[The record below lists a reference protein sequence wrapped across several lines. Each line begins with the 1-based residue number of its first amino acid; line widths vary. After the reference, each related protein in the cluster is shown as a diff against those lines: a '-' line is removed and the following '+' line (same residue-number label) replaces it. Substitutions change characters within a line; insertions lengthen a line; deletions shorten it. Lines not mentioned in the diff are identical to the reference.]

1 MERLTEILSRLARVR
16 RVEEVSPLG
25 FVAVLLLS
33 LAAAFFLAW
42 LYRRVVGPRRS
53 GSGLDRSFPLL
64 AVSITAIFLAVQFS
78 LPLSL
83 GLLGALSIVRFR
95 TPVKEPEEIGFLMVV
110 IACALACATFNVL
123 LLGLVLATATCA
135 LLLAGVFARG
145 NGMREGVLT
154 VRVDSSER
162 VKAVLEALRS
172 ALPHVRPRSVAARED
187 GVTLALSFRG
197 AGDRVLEE
205 VTERVLA
212 VAPGS
217 SVEAFFE
224 EDEAP

>member
-1 MERLTEILSRLARVR
+1 MEPLMEILSRLARVR

-42 LYRRVVGPRRS
+42 LYRRVVGPHRS

-123 LLGLVLATATCA
+123 LLGLVLAAATCA
-135 LLLAGVFARG
+135 LFLAGRFGRG

-154 VRVDSSER
+154 VRPGIASS
-162 VKAVLEALRS
+162 
-172 ALPHVRPRSVAARED
+172 P
-187 GVTLALSFRG
+187 
-197 AGDRVLEE
+197 
-205 VTERVLA
+205 
-212 VAPGS
+212 
-217 SVEAFFE
+217 
-224 EDEAP
+224 